1 LLSSAICPE
10 EERVEQPQEQIIR
23 QRMLGLLLRHARQR
37 AGRSQAELAAS
48 LHISTNRYAQY
59 EHGQREPLLSELE
72 VVAELCDVPLGFFFD
87 DQASVE
93 DEGTGVPQVV
103 AQRIRQ
109 KIMGAQLHQARQ
121 CAGKSQKEVA
131 EALGIP
137 ARHVSEYESG
147 ERAIPASELTALA
160 TYLNV
165 DLGHFKPAPGA
176 EGTN

>member
-1 LLSSAICPE
+1 
-10 EERVEQPQEQIIR
+10 VNQPQEQMIR
-23 QRMLGLLLRHARQR
+23 QRMLGILLRHARQR

-48 LHISTNRYAQY
+48 LHVSTNHYAQY
-59 EHGQREPLLSELE
+59 EHGQREPLLPELE

-93 DEGTGVPQVV
+93 DEGTGAPQVV

-109 KIMGAQLHQARQ
+109 KIAGAKLRQARQ

-131 EALGIP
+131 EALGIA

-147 ERAIPASELTALA
+147 ERAIPPSELTALA
-160 TYLNV
+160 AYLNV
-165 DLGHFKPAPGA
+165 DAAHFQPAPAA
-176 EGTN
+176 EATD